1 MPDKLLRAVVAQAM
15 SREMWPLVLG
25 NPRLIVN
32 MSTRLR
38 FLRKHGNV
46 VYNPLVKRNM
56 GVRFEFDFNLD
67 PMVWAMY
74 AGTYEMPVVEIM
86 RSTLKQGDKFIDV
99 GANIGYLSALAAGFV
114 GRYGEVHSFEPVPE
128 YFERL
133 RSLAEMNSDF
143 KIVANQAAL
152 GDEPGQAEID
162 VGVQGNIGMSTMVPH
177 FMPLENCKASINV
190 PVLRLDQ
197 YIKGRSLGRIALI
210 KIDTEGFESH
220 VLRGLEG
227 YFREASDLP
236 PIICEIMPRAYPLLD
251 HSVEEL
257 VYFMKAN
264 GYAALDLVNKKRV
277 DVTRLKEVTNV
288 FFKPQDTK

>member
-1 MPDKLLRAVVAQAM
+1 MVAHAM
-15 SREMWPLVLG
+15 SREMWPLYLRH
-25 NPRLIVN
+25 PRLIVN

-38 FLRKHGNV
+38 FLRKRGNV
-46 VYNPLVKRNM
+46 LYNPLVKRNM

-67 PMVWAMY
+67 PMVWLMY
-74 AGTYEMPVVEIM
+74 AGTYAMPVVEIM

-133 RSLAEMNSDF
+133 RSLAEMNPEF
-143 KIVANQAAL
+143 RIVTNQVAL
-152 GDEPGQAEID
+152 GDEPGQAGID
-162 VGVQGNIGMSTMVPH
+162 IGIQGNIGWNTMVTH
-177 FMPLENCKASINV
+177 LMALEACKASVNV
-190 PVLRLDQ
+190 PVIRLDR
-197 YIKGRSLGRIALI
+197 YIRERSLDRIALI

-220 VLRGLEG
+220 VLRGLEE

-236 PIICEIMPRAYPLLD
+236 PIICEIMPSAYPLVG
-251 HSVEEL
+251 HSIEEL
-257 VYFMKAN
+257 VHFMTAN
-264 GYAALDLVNKKRV
+264 GYAALDLVSKKRV
-277 DVTRLKEVTNV
+277 DITRLKATTDV